1 MCPSAPHSS
10 LSLSL
15 SLSLFLSLSLPLSLK
30 PVDQRPELLKG
41 VAIWNGFLAVP
52 AKYRKKVCHCYWLTL
67 LQISLLSL
75 KVVQGRQLPLSWPCS
90 LVLILPKNIPR
101 FIVSISL
108 FPLPCCYSL
117 VPQSD
122 SFLQVICLSP
132 TFDLARHT
140 GSVLETMSKFATDI
154 RMVYALRGERGVAK
168 LT

>member
-10 LSLSL
+10 LSLPL
-15 SLSLFLSLSLPLSLK
+15 SLSLSLPLSLSLK
-30 PVDQRPELLKG
+30 PVDQSYLKECMEW
-41 VAIWNGFLAVP
+41 VLTVP

-101 FIVSISL
+101 LVLSISL
-108 FPLPCCYSL
+108 FPWPCCYSL
-117 VPQSD
+117 APQSD

-132 TFDLARHT
+132 TFDLARQT
-140 GSVLETMSKFATDI
+140 GSVLETMSKFATEI